1 MFSQTPFSLD
11 NMKQNILIFVLL
23 LSDTIVQTVAVHVE
37 ASMDCRNPSFLEALD
52 RETQILRKRVEACK
66 SHILMVTCFDALLKP
81 QDWLRLQEEQ
91 FAVCYFACS
100 M

>member
-1 MFSQTPFSLD
+1 MFSQTRLSLD
-11 NMKQNILIFVLL
+11 NMKENIPISALL
-23 LSDTIVQTVAVHVE
+23 LSDPVVETVAVHVE

-81 QDWLRLQEEQ
+81 QD
-91 FAVCYFACS
+91 
-100 M
+100 